1 MIEILGSNIAVFFCL
16 TLLLMGFVSYM
27 AGQAL
32 ATTWR
37 PWWLGIP
44 YGFMLGAADRFL
56 TWALFKGP
64 LAGLVPYL
72 IASAIML
79 VYCLG
84 AYRLTQA
91 RRMVAQ
97 YPWLYERTGPFGWRS
112 KGG

>member
-1 MIEILGSNIAVFFCL
+1 MTPILGSGLIVFFCL
-16 TLLLMGFVSYM
+16 TIVIMGFVSYM

-37 PWWLGIP
+37 PWWQAIP
-44 YGFMLGAADRFL
+44 YGFMLGAADRFF

-64 LAGLVPYL
+64 LIGLVPYL
-72 IASAIML
+72 IATALLLI
-79 VYCLG
+79 YCLG

-91 RRMVAQ
+91 RKMVSQ
-97 YPWLYERTGPFGWRS
+97 YPWLYERTGPFGWRA